1 MTIYGMGEKSINYIS
16 GMSLVS
22 KIYNIM
28 NSYNSK
34 TANHNIITKKNSVK
48 LNWQLSTK

>member
-1 MTIYGMGEKSINYIS
+1 MGEKIINYIS

-28 NSYNSK
+28 NSYNST
-34 TANHNIITKKNSVK
+34 TANHNIITKKSIK
-48 LNWQLSTK
+48 LNWQLFTK